1 MRSFRPVLAVAL
13 LLLPTAVLAHSPIKG
28 LDNFY
33 AGFLHPIFVPA
44 HLLAALALGILCGQ
58 QGPKDLQAALI
69 AYLVATLAGLA
80 VSVLPTRPDVE
91 LPLVIGAAATG
102 AMVALD
108 RRLPLPVYLLL
119 ATALGVMVGIDS
131 AQDDL
136 NGRGRLAALLGTL
149 LAAYMLVL
157 YAMVLSEF
165 FSRRHWQR
173 IGLRIVGSWI
183 AASALLVLSLALAG

>member
-136 NGRGRLAALLGTL
+136 TGRGRLAALLGTL